1 MIKEVGCDRNVEKKY
16 CLSFKTS
23 DITLSG
29 ELLGILSSN
38 ESQNV
43 FCYTGAISM
52 LPKLK
57 YVQDLLKG
65 RPQYTSI
72 YSPD

>member
-1 MIKEVGCDRNVEKKY
+1 MIEMLKKKY

-23 DITLSG
+23 DIMLSG

-57 YVQDLLKG
+57 YV
-65 RPQYTSI
+65 
-72 YSPD
+72 

>member
-1 MIKEVGCDRNVEKKY
+1 MIKEVGCNSNVEKKY

-57 YVQDLLKG
+57 YVQCLLKG
-65 RPQYTSI
+65 RPQYTTI
-72 YSPD
+72 YPAD